1 MEISDY
7 EYKNNKIAKYTLL
20 SMLFFVFMLIA
31 SLGALPSHS
40 VYGLLFVVYFF
51 NFFVLIVRLVSD
63 EKYLSAE
70 DVGFSILLFNTLV
83 GFSIL
88 SVIVSY
94 IVVGNLVYFIRCG
107 GSLAALIAPMIATY
121 IFMKIIVKLAFK
133 MHHLSF
139 NEDVFKQFKD
149 SGEILKSESI
159 FKRIKDE
166 SNK

>member
-88 SVIVSY
+88 NLIMSF
-94 IVVGNLVYFIRCG
+94 IVVGGLGYFIVFG
-107 GSLAALIAPMIATY
+107 GSLMILIAPMIVFY
-121 IFMKIIVKLAFK
+121 IFFKILIKIT
-133 MHHLSF
+133 
-139 NEDVFKQFKD
+139 FKQHYLYFCEK
-149 SGEILKSESI
+149 L
-159 FKRIKDE
+159 KDE